1 MFAYK
6 KAHILLPP
14 PHGCDV
20 IESKAS
26 LRSSPGGRGRK
37 SATIGTPLKL
47 DVPLL
52 PQKPMNNI
60 RHKGQGRI
68 SLCAEFNFNCD
79 MRNFCD
85 VSGVVTT
92 ASNWYYCIIITLL
105 LLSAPVSAA
114 FAAAAFLEGFLFLPP
129 VRAMVP
135 LLMPEIKMTP
145 LIMEVSY
152 FGYLGIRRTEL
163 NFYSGPKIRGCRPEI
178 ERLMSYTFHL
188 SVYESLVACPVI
200 MW

>member
-1 MFAYK
+1 MLYEYVFAYK

-92 ASNWYYCIIITLL
+92 ASNWYYCIIIIIITIGTSISRRCRRRLFRRCPFP
-105 LLSAPVSAA
+105 ATTTCHGA
-114 FAAAAFLEGFLFLPP
+114 F
-129 VRAMVP
+129 V
-135 LLMPEIKMTP
+135 
-145 LIMEVSY
+145 
-152 FGYLGIRRTEL
+152 
-163 NFYSGPKIRGCRPEI
+163 YSCD
-178 ERLMSYTFHL
+178 
-188 SVYESLVACPVI
+188 
-200 MW
+200 